1 MIFMLEATY
10 PGTRVDEA
18 AKRFLERLKN
28 NPMPDSVKMRDL
40 YALAGGEGF
49 RVLLF
54 YEVDDAKSKEGL
66 DWIADGMVDTLRNI
80 EDYKMAGLVVY
91 PMEEALAF
99 LGMQAPEV

>member
-1 MIFMLEATY
+1 MIYMLEATY

-28 NPMPDSVKMRDL
+28 NPMPDSVKIRDL

-49 RVLLF
+49 RVFLF
-54 YEVDDAKSKEGL
+54 YDVDDARAKEGI

-80 EDYKMAGLVVY
+80 EEYKLTGLVVY
-91 PMEEALAF
+91 PMDEALAF
-99 LGMQAPEV
+99 LGMKAPEV